1 MKHRLFSRI
10 CALALTL
17 CLLAPLASA
26 GADDTYLP
34 DGEVTHADFSL
45 GLSLHADGFPA
56 SAAHLADWETFL
68 NKLRLRGSTD
78 ILALFTPDSR
88 TYLKGALQLNGKD
101 QIPFVLDGYHS
112 YRYLISPAL
121 NNEPIFFQMHNFLE
135 FMLKPYYYME
145 LPTQYLALL
154 LYPDAAWWIGDSYYT
169 PVAELLASARQAA
182 LNGDSAPA
190 ADSQSDVSSDD
201 DSQAADDSAVA
212 DDSADSTDD
221 SANVTADDST
231 ADVSGGNTADSA
243 NVATDSAQPAD
254 TDPSIAV
261 IGGADGPTSIVV
273 ADSAVTGTLT
283 YTIPYEDLY
292 ELCENLDLIVND
304 DTDLSRAYFF
314 FTCLLTDAYASD
326 ATLEILGALEN
337 ELDNLDPDAQGMTVT
352 ETPDEIT
359 MAFGDTQVFHKT
371 TAGGITAFTLT
382 LPTAEGYTLTFDYRW
397 DPTAATGATLSAAL
411 ALATDGAETIRF
423 TADGQGLPR
432 TGDLSGNG
440 SLTLAATGS
449 ALSTPLSPVQFAFDW
464 SRDAAEKPYTLNLN
478 LDWIHPQTQ
487 KPALSLHFN
496 GKLSTVDKSV
506 FVEGSYPQ
514 NDFFNLNE
522 TFLDDY
528 KARLLPTLALKLA
541 PIVLEAPAG
550 VIDDLYRFANA
561 TDILVSIV
569 E

>member
-10 CALALTL
+10 CAIALTL
-17 CLLAPLASA
+17 CLLAPLTSA
-26 GADDTYLP
+26 GADTYLP

-101 QIPFVLDGYHS
+101 QIPFVFDGYHS

-135 FMLKPYYYME
+135 FMLKPYYYMD

-169 PVAELLASARQAA
+169 PVAELLANARQAA
-182 LNGDSAPA
+182 LSGDSAPT
-190 ADSQSDVSSDD
+190 ADSQEDVSADD
-201 DSQAADDSAVA
+201 DSQVTDDSAVA
-212 DDSADSTDD
+212 DDSADSTAD
-221 SANVTADDST
+221 STNITADDSATT
-231 ADVSGGNTADSA
+231 ADPSA
-243 NVATDSAQPAD
+243 
-254 TDPSIAV
+254 AV
-261 IGGADGPTSIVV
+261 IGSADGPTSIVV

-359 MAFGDTQVFHKT
+359 MSFGDTQVFHKS

-397 DPTAATGATLSAAL
+397 DPTAQTGAALSAAL
-411 ALATDGAETIRF
+411 ALATDGTETIRF
-423 TADGQGLPR
+423 TADGNGLPR
-432 TGDLSGNG
+432 TGELSGNG
-440 SLTLAATGS
+440 SLTLAASGS
-449 ALSTPLSPVQFAFDW
+449 ALSTPLPPVQFAFDW
-464 SRDAAEKPYTLNLN
+464 SRDAAEKPYTLDLN

-528 KARLLPTLALKLA
+528 KSRLMPALALKLA

>member
-10 CALALTL
+10 CAIALTL
-17 CLLAPLASA
+17 CLLAPLTSA
-26 GADDTYLP
+26 GADTYLP

-101 QIPFVLDGYHS
+101 QIPFVFDGYHS

-135 FMLKPYYYME
+135 FMLKPYYYMD

-169 PVAELLASARQAA
+169 PVAELLANARQAA
-182 LNGDSAPA
+182 LSGDSAPT
-190 ADSQSDVSSDD
+190 ADSQEDVSADD
-201 DSQAADDSAVA
+201 DSQVTDDSAVA
-212 DDSADSTDD
+212 DDSADSTAD
-221 SANVTADDST
+221 STNITADDSATT
-231 ADVSGGNTADSA
+231 ADPSA
-243 NVATDSAQPAD
+243 
-254 TDPSIAV
+254 AV
-261 IGGADGPTSIVV
+261 IGNADGPTSIVV

-359 MAFGDTQVFHKT
+359 MAFGDTQVFHKST
-371 TAGGITAFTLT
+371 TGGITTFTLT

-397 DPTAATGATLSAAL
+397 DPTAQTGAALSAAL
-411 ALATDGAETIRF
+411 ALATDGTETIRF
-423 TADGQGLPR
+423 TADGNGLPR

-449 ALSTPLSPVQFAFDW
+449 ALSTPLPPVQFAFDW
-464 SRDAAEKPYTLNLN
+464 SRDAAEKPYTLDLN

-528 KARLLPTLALKLA
+528 KSRLMPALALKLA

>member
-169 PVAELLASARQAA
+169 PVAELLANARQAA
-182 LNGDSAPA
+182 LSGDSAPT
-190 ADSQSDVSSDD
+190 ADSQEDVSADD
-201 DSQAADDSAVA
+201 DSQVTDDSAVA
-212 DDSADSTDD
+212 DDSADSTAD
-221 SANVTADDST
+221 STNITADDSATT
-231 ADVSGGNTADSA
+231 ADPSA
-243 NVATDSAQPAD
+243 
-254 TDPSIAV
+254 AV
-261 IGGADGPTSIVV
+261 IGSADGPTSIVV

-359 MAFGDTQVFHKT
+359 MSFGDTQVFHKS

-397 DPTAATGATLSAAL
+397 DPTAQTGAALSAAL
-411 ALATDGAETIRF
+411 ALATDGTETIRF
-423 TADGQGLPR
+423 TADGNGLPR

-440 SLTLAATGS
+440 SLTLAASGS
-449 ALSTPLSPVQFAFDW
+449 ALSTPLPPVQFAFDW
-464 SRDAAEKPYTLNLN
+464 SRDAAEKPYTLDLN

-528 KARLLPTLALKLA
+528 KSRLMPALALKLA

>member
-101 QIPFVLDGYHS
+101 QIPFVFDGYHS

-135 FMLKPYYYME
+135 FMLKPYYYMD

-154 LYPDAAWWIGDSYYT
+154 LYPDAAWWIGDSYYP
-169 PVAELLASARQAA
+169 PVAELLANARQAA
-182 LNGDSAPA
+182 LSGDSAPT
-190 ADSQSDVSSDD
+190 ADSQEDVSADD
-201 DSQAADDSAVA
+201 DSQVTDDSAVA
-212 DDSADSTDD
+212 DDSADSTAD
-221 SANVTADDST
+221 STNITADDSATT
-231 ADVSGGNTADSA
+231 ADPSA
-243 NVATDSAQPAD
+243 T
-254 TDPSIAV
+254 V
-261 IGGADGPTSIVV
+261 IGSADGPTSIVV

-359 MAFGDTQVFHKT
+359 MSFGDTQVFHKS

-397 DPTAATGATLSAAL
+397 DPTAQTGAALSAAL
-411 ALATDGAETIRF
+411 ALATDGTETIRF
-423 TADGQGLPR
+423 TADGNGLPR
-432 TGDLSGNG
+432 TGELSGNG
-440 SLTLAATGS
+440 SLTLAASGS
-449 ALSTPLSPVQFAFDW
+449 ALSTPLPPVQFAFDW
-464 SRDAAEKPYTLNLN
+464 SRDAAEKPYTLDLN

-528 KARLLPTLALKLA
+528 KSRLMPALALKLA

>member
-10 CALALTL
+10 CAIALTL
-17 CLLAPLASA
+17 CLLAPLTSA
-26 GADDTYLP
+26 GADTYLP

-45 GLSLHADGFPA
+45 GLSLHADGFPS

-101 QIPFVLDGYHS
+101 QIPFVFDGYHS

-135 FMLKPYYYME
+135 FMLKPYYYMD

-169 PVAELLASARQAA
+169 PVAELLANARQAA
-182 LNGDSAPA
+182 LSGDSAPT
-190 ADSQSDVSSDD
+190 ADSQEDVSADD
-201 DSQAADDSAVA
+201 DSQVTDDSAVA
-212 DDSADSTDD
+212 DDSADSTAD
-221 SANVTADDST
+221 STNITADDSATT
-231 ADVSGGNTADSA
+231 ADPSA
-243 NVATDSAQPAD
+243 
-254 TDPSIAV
+254 AV
-261 IGGADGPTSIVV
+261 IGSADGPTSIVV

-304 DTDLSRAYFF
+304 DTDLNRAYFF

-359 MAFGDTQVFHKT
+359 MSFGDTQVFHKS

-397 DPTAATGATLSAAL
+397 DPTAQTGAALSAAL
-411 ALATDGAETIRF
+411 ALATDGTETIRF
-423 TADGQGLPR
+423 TADGNGLPR
-432 TGDLSGNG
+432 TGELSGNG
-440 SLTLAATGS
+440 SLTLAASGS
-449 ALSTPLSPVQFAFDW
+449 ALSTPLPPVQFAFDW
-464 SRDAAEKPYTLNLN
+464 SRDAAEKPYTLDLN

-528 KARLLPTLALKLA
+528 KSRLMPALALKLA

>member
-10 CALALTL
+10 CAIALTL
-17 CLLAPLASA
+17 CLLAPLTSA
-26 GADDTYLP
+26 GADTYLP

-56 SAAHLADWETFL
+56 SATHLADWETFL

-101 QIPFVLDGYHS
+101 QIPFVFDGYHS

-135 FMLKPYYYME
+135 FMLKPYYYMD

-169 PVAELLASARQAA
+169 PVAELLANARQAA
-182 LNGDSAPA
+182 LSGDSAPT
-190 ADSQSDVSSDD
+190 ADSQEDVSADD
-201 DSQAADDSAVA
+201 DSQVTDDSAVA
-212 DDSADSTDD
+212 DDSADSTAD
-221 SANVTADDST
+221 STNITADDSATT
-231 ADVSGGNTADSA
+231 ADPSA
-243 NVATDSAQPAD
+243 
-254 TDPSIAV
+254 AV
-261 IGGADGPTSIVV
+261 IGSADGPTSIVV

-359 MAFGDTQVFHKT
+359 MSFGDTQVFHKS

-397 DPTAATGATLSAAL
+397 DPTAQTGAALSAAL
-411 ALATDGAETIRF
+411 AQATDGTETIRF
-423 TADGQGLPR
+423 TADGNGLPR
-432 TGDLSGNG
+432 TGELSGNG
-440 SLTLAATGS
+440 SLTLAASGS
-449 ALSTPLSPVQFAFDW
+449 ALSTPLPPVQFAFDW
-464 SRDAAEKPYTLNLN
+464 SRDAAEKPYTLDLN

-528 KARLLPTLALKLA
+528 KSRLMPALALKLA